1 MPVKSEQR
9 ALDSGFSKLQD
20 SQLKL
25 PLAHASCPSTVV
37 SAPIE
42 IVWALLTDPARWGD
56 FFDVRITRVEPAG
69 SAVIGQRF
77 YGESGPRFL
86 HIGLKFEYTEVNE
99 SQHRLGLNVQLP
111 FGITVCEDLNCI
123 PISSTK
129 CRVNYHCNFGF
140 AKGWRDAITR
150 SIMCR
155 NLDAGPVD
163 SLLRLKRAAEGRYT
177 ALQDSNS

>member
-1 MPVKSEQR
+1 
-9 ALDSGFSKLQD
+9 
-20 SQLKL
+20 LKL
-25 PLAHASCPSTVV
+25 PLTHASCPSTVV

-42 IVWALLTDPARWGD
+42 IVWLLLTEPARWGD
-56 FFDVRITRVEPAG
+56 FFDVRITRLEPAG

-99 SQHRLGLNVQLP
+99 EQHQLGLNVQLP
-111 FGITVCEDLNCI
+111 FGITVREDLNCI
-123 PISSTK
+123 PISSTR
-129 CRVNYHCNFGF
+129 CRDCNFGF
-140 AKGWRDAITR
+140 ANGWRGAITR
-150 SIMCR
+150 ATMRR

-163 SLLRLKRAAEGRYT
+163 SLSRLKRAAEQRYA

>member
-1 MPVKSEQR
+1 MAS
-9 ALDSGFSKLQD
+9 SKLQN

-25 PLAHASCPSTVV
+25 PLTHAICPSTVV
-37 SAPIE
+37 SAPVE
-42 IVWALLTDPARWGD
+42 IVWLLLIDPARWGD

-69 SAVIGQRF
+69 SAVVGQRF
-77 YGESGPRFL
+77 YGESGPSFL

-99 SQHRLGLNVQLP
+99 SQHRLGLYVQLP

-140 AKGWRDAITR
+140 AKGWRGAITR

>member
-1 MPVKSEQR
+1 MW
-9 ALDSGFSKLQD
+9 L
-20 SQLKL
+20 
-25 PLAHASCPSTVV
+25 
-37 SAPIE
+37 
-42 IVWALLTDPARWGD
+42 LLTEPARWGD
-56 FFDVRITRVEPAG
+56 FFDVRITRLEPAG

-99 SQHRLGLNVQLP
+99 AQHRPGLN
-111 FGITVCEDLNCI
+111 FREDLNCI
-123 PISSTK
+123 PISSTR

-140 AKGWRDAITR
+140 ANGWRGAITR
-150 SIMCR
+150 ATMRR

-163 SLLRLKRAAEGRYT
+163 SLSRLKRAAEQRYA